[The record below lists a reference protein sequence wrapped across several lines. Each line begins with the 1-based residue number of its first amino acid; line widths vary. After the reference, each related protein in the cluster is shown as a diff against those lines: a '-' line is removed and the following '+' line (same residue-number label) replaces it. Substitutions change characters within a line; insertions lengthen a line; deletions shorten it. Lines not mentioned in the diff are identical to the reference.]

1 MKKQLMFSKIVHW
14 IAILCLLLPFFYTGC
29 NRDEKAEEPITP
41 DTAMVVAE
49 DSATVVAEDTAMM
62 TPPDSNVIT
71 ESVAPE
77 PVYTVT
83 PAKSEKETDVL
94 SEQLTE
100 KYPWLKPILIPKEDT
115 STGLAVVLDS
125 GFYFP
130 LFGSFV
136 FALLLLMGLLIK
148 YLNRKALNIHLLL
161 DLMAIGALL
170 LAKPIAWNMER
181 LWGFWVTLGVVSIM
195 TIFDILILA
204 SNSGRKSNG

>member
-62 TPPDSNVIT
+62 TPPDTNVIA

-77 PVYTVT
+77 PVDTAT
-83 PAKSEKETDVL
+83 PAKSKKDDDLLSVTL
-94 SEQLTE
+94 SER
-100 KYPWLKPILIPKEDT
+100 YPWLKPILIPKEDT

-125 GFYFP
+125 GPFIP
-130 LFGSFV
+130 LFAPFV
-136 FALLLLMGLLIK
+136 FLLILLLGLLTK
-148 YLNRKALNIHLLL
+148 YLNRIALNIHLLL
-161 DLMAIGALL
+161 DLTALVALL
-170 LAKPIAWNMER
+170 IAKPIAWNMER
-181 LWGFWVTLGVVSIM
+181 LWGFWVTLAVVALLTLYDLIM
-195 TIFDILILA
+195 VVW
-204 SNSGRKSNG
+204 NSGRKTEG